1 MSNLQLGFKGDVLVP
16 VDSHFPVEKFKAITD
31 GYDADD
37 KRAVADARAKLATAF
52 KAKAKSVNEKYIVPP
67 KTTDFAIVYAPTES
81 LYKELTEY
89 QDPSTK
95 ELLTQ
100 ELMKKHKVVICGPNT
115 LSAYLQS
122 LHMGFQSLKVQ
133 KGATE
138 IYNHL
143 KTISSRFGKHFE
155 NIISLRKKLEE
166 AMSVVDKFGTDAR
179 SITRTLERA
188 NLKTEIQNLKDTL
201 NNTINTSLGSMSTS
215 FNNLSTG
222 VTKDMTEALTKVD
235 EKVGNF
241 NQQVQL
247 LNQSQEGITKIL
259 AGVKKYGTL
268 AEFSLDALIKDL
280 LPASQFMTNVKMKE
294 DTSEN
299 VEFAIRLQG
308 DVLVPVDS
316 HFPVEKF
323 KAITDGYDADDK
335 RAVADARAKL
345 ATAFKAKAKS
355 VNEKYIVP
363 PKTTDFAIVY
373 APTESLYKEL
383 TEYQDPSTKE
393 LLTQE
398 LMKKHKVV
406 ICGPN
411 TLSAYLQS
419 LHMGFQSLKVQKGA
433 TEIYNHLKTISS
445 RFGKHFE
452 NIISLRKKL
461 EEAMSV
467 VDKFGTDARSITRTL
482 ESIKDPEQLEKA
494 VQTENVE
501 KFVDH
506 SKQAKN

>member
-1 MSNLQLGFKGDVLVP
+1 MEAIFLVILILLLGVVSTILYLNLRSKPEDQ
-16 VDSHFPVEKFKAITD
+16 
-31 GYDADD
+31 
-37 KRAVADARAKLATAF
+37 
-52 KAKAKSVNEKYIVPP
+52 
-67 KTTDFAIVYAPTES
+67 
-81 LYKELTEY
+81 KEN
-89 QDPSTK
+89 K
-95 ELLTQ
+95 EA
-100 ELMKKHKVVICGPNT
+100 E
-115 LSAYLQS
+115 
-122 LHMGFQSLKVQ
+122 
-133 KGATE
+133 E
-138 IYNHL
+138 I
-143 KTISSRFGKHFE
+143 
-155 NIISLRKKLEE
+155 
-166 AMSVVDKFGTDAR
+166 
-179 SITRTLERA
+179 A
-188 NLKTEIQNLKDTL
+188 NLKSEISSLKDTL
-201 NNTINTSLGSMSTS
+201 NTTINSSLGAMSTS

-294 DTSEN
+294 NTSEN
-299 VEFAIRLQG
+299 VEFAIKLQG
-308 DVLVPVDS
+308 DVLVPV
-316 HFPVEKF
+316 
-323 KAITDGYDADDK
+323 
-335 RAVADARAKL
+335 AKL

-398 LMKKHKVV
+398 LMKKYKVV

-433 TEIYNHLKTISS
+433 TEIYNHLKTISA
-445 RFGKHFE
+445 RFSKHFD
-452 NIISLRKKL
+452 NIVILRKKL
-461 EEAMSV
+461 EDAMGL
-467 VDKFGTDARSITRTL
+467 VDKFGTDARSINRTL
-482 ESIKDPEQLEKA
+482 ESIKDPEQVEKA
-494 VQTENVE
+494 VQTDNVE
-501 KFVDH
+501 KFVD
-506 SKQAKN
+506 KQRQIKN

>member
-1 MSNLQLGFKGDVLVP
+1 MDTILLVILILLLGAVSIILYLNL
-16 VDSHFPVEKFKAITD
+16 
-31 GYDADD
+31 
-37 KRAVADARAKLATAF
+37 
-52 KAKAKSVNEKYIVPP
+52 KSKPLDENANKQGE
-67 KTTDFAIVYAPTES
+67 
-81 LYKELTEY
+81 
-89 QDPSTK
+89 
-95 ELLTQ
+95 
-100 ELMKKHKVVICGPNT
+100 
-115 LSAYLQS
+115 
-122 LHMGFQSLKVQ
+122 
-133 KGATE
+133 E
-138 IYNHL
+138 I
-143 KTISSRFGKHFE
+143 
-155 NIISLRKKLEE
+155 
-166 AMSVVDKFGTDAR
+166 
-179 SITRTLERA
+179 A
-188 NLKTEIQNLKDTL
+188 NLKLEITNLKDSL
-201 NNTINTSLGSMSTS
+201 NTTINNSLGSMSTS
-215 FNNLSTG
+215 FNALSTG
-222 VTKDMTEALTKVD
+222 VTKDMTETLTKVE

-280 LPASQFMTNVKMKE
+280 LPASQFMTNVKMQE
-294 DTSEN
+294 NTSEN
-299 VEFAIRLQG
+299 VEFAIKLQG

-335 RAVADARAKL
+335 RAVADARKQL
-345 ATAFKAKAKS
+345 ASAFKAKAKS

-398 LMKKHKVV
+398 LMKKYKIV

-433 TEIYNHLKTISS
+433 TEIYNHLKTIST
-445 RFGKHFE
+445 RFSKHFE
-452 NIISLRKKL
+452 NIITLRKKL
-461 EEAMSV
+461 EDAMGV

-482 ESIKDPEQLEKA
+482 ESIKDPEQIEKA
-494 VQTENVE
+494 VETENVE
-501 KFVDH
+501 KFVERNR
-506 SKQAKN
+506 QLKN